1 MDIQLNDT
9 QIENLRQAELRLT
22 TLYTLPDICEGLM
35 QDVIDYRKKAGFKG
49 FKYEQKKYWN
59 AFLKDAYNLRK
70 VMKGANEEMR
80 TSYADVCDL
89 LQTILLLIVDRSG
102 DCDVEVYNKL
112 VDFIKSFPSKR
123 NMEISA

>member
-1 MDIQLNDT
+1 MDTQLNDT
-9 QIENLRQAELRLT
+9 QLENLRQAELRLT
-22 TLYTLPDICEGLM
+22 TLYTLPDICEALM

-89 LQTILLLIVDRSG
+89 LQTIILLTIDRNG
-102 DCDVEVYNKL
+102 DGNAKVAERIIDY
-112 VDFIKSFPSKR
+112 IKSFPSKR
-123 NMEISA
+123 NIEISA

>member
-1 MDIQLNDT
+1 MEEQLT
-9 QIENLRQAELRLT
+9 EYQKENLRQAELRLT
-22 TLYTLPDICEGLM
+22 TLYTLPDICEALM

-89 LQTILLLIVDRSG
+89 LQTIILLTIDRNG
-102 DCDVEVYNKL
+102 DGNAKVAERII
-112 VDFIKSFPSKR
+112 DFIKSFPSKR
-123 NMEISA
+123 NMNI

>member
-1 MDIQLNDT
+1 MEEQLT
-9 QIENLRQAELRLT
+9 EYQKENLRQAELRLT
-22 TLYTLPDICEGLM
+22 TLYTLPDICEALM

-59 AFLKDAYNLRK
+59 ALLKDAYNLRK

-89 LQTILLLIVDRSG
+89 LQTIILLTIDRNG
-102 DCDVEVYNKL
+102 DGDAKVAEKIIDY
-112 VDFIKSFPSKR
+112 IKSFPSKR
-123 NMEISA
+123 NMNI